1 MGNGKMKREIE
12 NGKFIFH
19 FFCLFVLDL
28 LFIMR
33 NRWFSS
39 ISTLSSKNVQWQN
52 SRNRVN

>member
-39 ISTLSSKNVQWQN
+39 ISTFSSKNVQWQN
-52 SRNRVN
+52 SRNLIN